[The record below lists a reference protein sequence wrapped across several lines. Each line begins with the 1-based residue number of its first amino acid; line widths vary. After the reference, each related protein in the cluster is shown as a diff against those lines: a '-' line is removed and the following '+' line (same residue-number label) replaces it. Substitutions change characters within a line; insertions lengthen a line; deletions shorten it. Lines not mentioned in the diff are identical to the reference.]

1 MGFFDLFRRKNQQVQ
16 AAKAQAVVKH
26 DHVADVSKMIE
37 PAKDQI
43 FDARPE
49 PDVADIAPV
58 AKVPNPIAAKAP
70 TLITLEQLRTGLSI
84 TRERADYWDDWLNE
98 AMNLYG
104 INTKARIAAFLAQV
118 GHESARLKYTSE
130 LWGPTPTQRRYEG
143 RKDLGNVYKGD
154 GSRFR
159 GHGLIQTT
167 GRFNHRA
174 VTQRLRARFPS
185 MGVPD
190 FEAEP
195 QKLTLPR
202 WAALSAADFWDSIG
216 GNALADAGKFETLTR
231 RINGGLNGYKDRL
244 NLLASMRKALS

>member
-1 MGFFDLFRRKNQQVQ
+1 MGFFDFFRRKNEQVQ
-16 AAKAQAVVKH
+16 AAKVQAVAHHIPDAGKKV
-26 DHVADVSKMIE
+26 E

-49 PDVADIAPV
+49 PDVSAIAPA
-58 AKVPNPIAAKAP
+58 AKVPNPIAKKAP
-70 TLITLEQLRTGLSI
+70 TLITLEQLRTGLGI

-104 INTKARIAAFLAQV
+104 INTKPRIAAFLAQV
-118 GHESARLKYTSE
+118 GHESARLRYTSE

-143 RKDLGNVYKGD
+143 RKDLGNIYRGD

-167 GRFNHRA
+167 GRYNHRA
-174 VTQRLRARFPS
+174 VTQRLRARFPT

-202 WAALSAADFWDSIG
+202 WAALSAADYWDWKG
-216 GNALADAGKFETLTR
+216 LNALADAGKFETITR
-231 RINGGLNGYKDRL
+231 RINGGLNGFQDRK
-244 NLLASMRKALS
+244 NLLASMRKALG